1 MTLPVTFSLFV
12 VQDVRFKI
20 DLDFSLSRIISSLEG
35 YFGERSL
42 PLFITVLKIK
52 MLGRGK
58 GMGDDAIIF

>member
-58 GMGDDAIIF
+58 GMEI